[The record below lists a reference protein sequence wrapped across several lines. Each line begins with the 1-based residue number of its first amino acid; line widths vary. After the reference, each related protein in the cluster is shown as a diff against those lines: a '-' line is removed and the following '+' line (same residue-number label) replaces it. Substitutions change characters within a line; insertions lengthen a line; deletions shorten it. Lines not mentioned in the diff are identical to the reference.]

1 MVVAV
6 VVIDTALVAS
16 LQRYE
21 LPAGAP
27 ETVNTIGLPSHTVVA
42 PVIVKLGNGVTDTK
56 CDALDVQPL
65 ASVTVTV

>member
-42 PVIVKLGNGVTDTK
+42 PVIVKLGNGVTETK
-56 CDALDVQPL
+56 
-65 ASVTVTV
+65 